1 MQRTRGEL
9 DVALDRLLERPDER
23 EQLERS
29 IEQEFGRECAV
40 LVVDMTGF
48 ARETQLRGIVAYLAL
63 IRAMR
68 NAAAIAVDT
77 RSGRVVKAEAD
88 NLFCVFERAAEA
100 IDAARELVVGHDVSI
115 GIGYGRVL
123 DVGDDVWGDEVN
135 LASKLGEDVAQHGEI
150 LLTEGACAQVE
161 TACERRLAS
170 ISGLELVYYAL

>member
-1 MQRTRGEL
+1 MPRSRREL
-9 DVALDRLLERPDER
+9 DAALDRLLERPQER

-29 IEQEFGRECAV
+29 IEDEFGRECTV

-48 ARETQLRGIVAYLAL
+48 ARETQLRGIVSYLAL

-68 NAAAIAVDT
+68 NAAATAVET

-88 NLFCVFERAAEA
+88 NLFCVFDGTANA
-100 IDAARELVVGHDVSI
+100 IDAARELIAEHDVSI

-135 LASKLGEDVAQHGEI
+135 LASKLGEDVAERGEI
-150 LLTEGACAQVE
+150 LLTEGACSQVD

-170 ISGLELVYYAL
+170 VSGLELVYFAL